1 MGSSKKII
9 FRAIVHMGA
18 CISKTEEVVI
28 EEFKTVILPVI
39 VEELTKELKK
49 ITVSIPDELLAS
61 TRTCEIIPIG
71 PSGCDATK
79 ITEA

>member
-1 MGSSKKII
+1 
-9 FRAIVHMGA
+9 MGA

-49 ITVSIPDELLAS
+49 ITVSIPDELLAA

>member
-1 MGSSKKII
+1 
-9 FRAIVHMGA
+9 MGA

-49 ITVSIPDELLAS
+49 ITVSIPDELLAA

-71 PSGCDATK
+71 PSGGDTTK
-79 ITEA
+79 ISEA

>member
-1 MGSSKKII
+1 
-9 FRAIVHMGA
+9 MGA

-49 ITVSIPDELLAS
+49 ITVSIPDELLAA
-61 TRTCEIIPIG
+61 TRTCEIIPIS
-71 PSGCDATK
+71 PQGCDATK

>member
-1 MGSSKKII
+1 
-9 FRAIVHMGA
+9 MGA

-49 ITVSIPDELLAS
+49 ITVSIPDELLAA
-61 TRTCEIIPIG
+61 TRTCEIIPIR
-71 PSGCDATK
+71 PQGCDATK

>member
-1 MGSSKKII
+1 
-9 FRAIVHMGA
+9 MGA